1 MAKVSLIVIK
11 SIYFSLI
18 AVQLLLESKDTNNAD
33 FCSLMAI
40 DCDQTTLVTT
50 ENAPLFL
57 LLVIKLS
64 FKDEYTTC
72 MSA

>member
-18 AVQLLLESKDTNNAD
+18 AVQLLLELKDTNNAD
-33 FCSLMAI
+33 FCSLIAI
-40 DCDQTTLVTT
+40 DCDRTTLVTT
-50 ENAPLFL
+50 ENALLFL

-72 MSA
+72 MLV